1 MSEVRKYRKFR
12 QREPLRVPSIWKSED
27 RAFAIQ
33 LNGQL
38 DTIFADMGRIQ
49 QSAETIPTADQIQRT
64 AENTQTVE
72 QALASLNDSLSVV
85 NGKVCITYS
94 T

>member
-12 QREPLRVPSIWKSED
+12 QREPLRVPSTWKSED
-27 RAFAIQ
+27 RAFAVQ

-38 DTIFADMGRIQ
+38 DEIYARMGSIQ
-49 QSAETIPTADQIQRT
+49 QTAETIPTADEIQRT
-64 AENTQTVE
+64 GEDTQTVE